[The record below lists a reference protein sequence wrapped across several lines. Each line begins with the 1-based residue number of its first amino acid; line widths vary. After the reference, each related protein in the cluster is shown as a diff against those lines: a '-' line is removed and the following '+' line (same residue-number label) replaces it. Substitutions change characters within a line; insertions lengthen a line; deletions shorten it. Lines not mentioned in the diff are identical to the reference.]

1 MDRKEFIGVLA
12 RIGAGTCMCAA
23 VGGMR
28 AALGAEASPPKPTGS
43 VADSTR
49 SIDRTKPGDKTIERA
64 AKRMEFADA
73 WVQRFF
79 AELDRTVDEPT
90 RRKLMEANGRAC
102 LIAYAGPPRR
112 PPTTLERFTRW
123 AGEHGQ
129 ASGYSVAG
137 NVITFEYVGSAE
149 TGQPSPEGVC
159 LCPTAEAQ
167 SAATMSPTY
176 CWCSAGY
183 VRELHERIF
192 GRPVNVELTQAVLM
206 GHPRCR
212 FRITLA

>member
-1 MDRKEFIGVLA
+1 MAGGTMDRKEFLATLGRIGV
-12 RIGAGTCMCAA
+12 GTCMCGA
-23 VGGMR
+23 VLGMR
-28 AALGAEASPPKPTGS
+28 AACGAEAPKATEAPPS
-43 VADSTR
+43 VPG
-49 SIDRTKPGDKTIERA
+49 DRTAARA
-64 AKRMEFADA
+64 AKRMEFVDG
-73 WVQRFF
+73 WVPRFF
-79 AELDRTVDEPT
+79 RVVDEHLDEPT
-90 RRKLMEANGRAC
+90 RRRLMAANGKAC
-102 LIAYAGPPRR
+102 FRAYAPDMKPRPAPATPERIARWVSERGP
-112 PPTTLERFTRW
+112 
-123 AGEHGQ
+123 A
-129 ASGYSVAG
+129 AGYSMQDG
-137 NVITFEYVGSAE
+137 VITFEYVGSAE